1 MPSLFRFLVVVGTIG
16 AIITGT
22 LYILAN
28 KFEPE
33 TRTVTKPVLGVKVR
47 TE

>member
-1 MPSLFRFLVVVGTIG
+1 MPSLFRFLMVVGTIG

-22 LYILAN
+22 LYILAT

-33 TRTVTKPVLGVKVR
+33 TQTVTKPVPGVKVR
-47 TE
+47 KE

>member
-16 AIITGT
+16 AIITGA

-28 KFEPE
+28 RFEPA
-33 TRTVTKPVLGVKVR
+33 TSTVTKPVPGVKVR

>member
-1 MPSLFRFLVVVGTIG
+1 MPTLFRFLVIVGTIV

-28 KFEPE
+28 QFEPE
-33 TRTVTKPVLGVKVR
+33 THSVTKPVPGVKVR
-47 TE
+47 SE

>member
-1 MPSLFRFLVVVGTIG
+1 MPSLFRFLTIIGTIG
-16 AIITGT
+16 VIITGA

-33 TRTVTKPVLGVKVR
+33 THEVTKPILGVKVR

>member
-1 MPSLFRFLVVVGTIG
+1 MPSLFRFLFVVGTIG
-16 AIITGT
+16 AIITGS

-28 KFEPE
+28 KFEPQ
-33 TRTVTKPVLGVKVR
+33 THTVTKPVPGVKVR

>member
-1 MPSLFRFLVVVGTIG
+1 MPSLFRFLVIVGTIG
-16 AIITGT
+16 AILTGA
-22 LYILAN
+22 LYILAT

-33 TRTVTKPVLGVKVR
+33 TRAVTKPVPGVKIR

>member
-22 LYILAN
+22 LYILAT

-33 TRTVTKPVLGVKVR
+33 TSTVTKPVPGVKVR

>member
-16 AIITGT
+16 AMITGT

-28 KFEPE
+28 EFEPE
-33 TRTVTKPVLGVKVR
+33 TRLVTKPVPGVKVR

>member
-33 TRTVTKPVLGVKVR
+33 TRLVTKPVPGVKVR

>member
-1 MPSLFRFLVVVGTIG
+1 MPSLFRFLMVVGTIG
-16 AIITGT
+16 AIITGA

-33 TRTVTKPVLGVKVR
+33 KRLVTKPVPGVKVR